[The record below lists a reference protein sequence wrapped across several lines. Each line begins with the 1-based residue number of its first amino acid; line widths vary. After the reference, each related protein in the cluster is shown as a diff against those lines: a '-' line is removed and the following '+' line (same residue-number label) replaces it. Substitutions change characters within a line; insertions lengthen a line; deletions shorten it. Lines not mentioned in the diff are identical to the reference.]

1 MYIDI
6 EIKKK
11 KKESLLP
18 EDEYSK
24 YIFNKINELRKN
36 RQHFIKE
43 IKENKSNKTKD
54 KHKRLIFKSKKFKFS
69 LVDGIE
75 AFNEVIEDLKNV
87 NPIEEL
93 IYFPEI
99 NISFPQ
105 SEEEMKD

>member
-1 MYIDI
+1 M
-6 EIKKK
+6 
-11 KKESLLP
+11 
-18 EDEYSK
+18 
-24 YIFNKINELRKN
+24 
-36 RQHFIKE
+36 
-43 IKENKSNKTKD
+43 
-54 KHKRLIFKSKKFKFS
+54 KFS